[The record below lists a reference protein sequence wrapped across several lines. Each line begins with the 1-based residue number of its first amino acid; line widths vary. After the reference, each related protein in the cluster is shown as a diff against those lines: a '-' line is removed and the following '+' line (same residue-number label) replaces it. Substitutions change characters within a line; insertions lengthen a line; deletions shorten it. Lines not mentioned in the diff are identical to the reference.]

1 MGKAGRRGRWLV
13 VAASGAAHLAVLTLV
28 ALNRPS
34 LPWTPPPPVFEV
46 EVVPRFTP
54 EPASKA
60 RPQTSLAS
68 RPLRPRRTLSPDE
81 TSPVAPLI
89 TRDAPGRTQ
98 GAGVA
103 EVPAPAPAPAP
114 AASPGDLAKA
124 LRRSP
129 AGCAN
134 ADAVRLT
141 KAEREGCL
149 EMFGQG
155 AKDAPFFEP
164 PMSRDKRQAFNK
176 AAARKEAYVRY
187 RNGGV
192 PVGRSAESGPSQ
204 PPVAMPEVW
213 RPRN

>member
-46 EVVPRFTP
+46 EVVPRF
-54 EPASKA
+54 
-60 RPQTSLAS
+60 
-68 RPLRPRRTLSPDE
+68 RTLSPDE

-89 TRDAPGRTQ
+89 TRDAPSRTQ

-134 ADAVRLT
+134 AEAVRLT
-141 KAEREGCL
+141 RAEREGCL

-192 PVGRSAESGPSQ
+192 PVGTSAESGPSQ
-204 PPVAMPEVW
+204 PLVAMPEVW